1 MSHSDF
7 LSDMYNEY
15 KNDKEGWTS
24 NPNVVLKAINKYY
37 SNDEEHYKLLRLITY
52 RLDEQ
57 NYNEQYLDFLK
68 TLLFT
73 LLEENA
79 ISLIHKEGNNSK
91 TYFNEGFK
99 NILNKDPEIF
109 IPDNNYSISNTQVT
123 QLIDK
128 KLNERLMSN
137 IQGRRKERREKTSP
151 YTIRRGGNNKKK
163 NKKTLKKKNKKT
175 LKNKINKYK

>member
-1 MSHSDF
+1 MSHNDF

-37 SNDEEHYKLLRLITY
+37 SNDEEHYNLLRLITY

-57 NYNEQYLDFLK
+57 KYSKQYLEFLE

-79 ISLIHKEGNNSK
+79 ISLIHKKGNNSK
-91 TYFNEGFK
+91 TYFNQGFK
-99 NILNKDPEIF
+99 NILKKYPEIF

-123 QLIDK
+123 QLIRK
-128 KLNERLMSN
+128 KLKKKIKSN
-137 IQGRRKERREKTSP
+137 IQSKRKERREKTFP
-151 YTIRRGGNNKKK
+151 YSRKGGKKK
-163 NKKTLKKKNKKT
+163 ENKTLKKKN
-175 LKNKINKYK
+175 

>member
-1 MSHSDF
+1 MYHSDF

-24 NPNVVLKAINKYY
+24 NPNIVLKAINKYY
-37 SNDEEHYKLLRLITY
+37 ANDEEHYKLLRLIIY

-91 TYFNEGFK
+91 TYFNQGFK
-99 NILNKDPEIF
+99 NILKKYPEIF

-123 QLIDK
+123 QLITK
-128 KLNERLMSN
+128 KLKKKIKSN
-137 IQGRRKERREKTSP
+137 IQSKRKERREKTLP
-151 YTIRRGGNNKKK
+151 YSIKGGKKK
-163 NKKTLKKKNKKT
+163 KKKKTLKKKK
-175 LKNKINKYK
+175 

>member
-24 NPNVVLKAINKYY
+24 NPNIVLKAINKYY
-37 SNDEEHYKLLRLITY
+37 ANDEEHYKLLRLIIY

-91 TYFNEGFK
+91 TYFNQGFK
-99 NILNKDPEIF
+99 NILKKYPEIF

-123 QLIDK
+123 QLITK
-128 KLNERLMSN
+128 KLKKKIKSN
-137 IQGRRKERREKTSP
+137 IQSKRKERREKTLP
-151 YTIRRGGNNKKK
+151 YSIKGGKKK
-163 NKKTLKKKNKKT
+163 KKKKTLKKKK
-175 LKNKINKYK
+175 

>member
-1 MSHSDF
+1 
-7 LSDMYNEY
+7 MYNEY

-24 NPNVVLKAINKYY
+24 NPNLVLKAINKYY
-37 SNDEEHYKLLRLITY
+37 SNDEEHYKLLRLIIY

-57 NYNEQYLDFLK
+57 KYNEQYLDFLK

-79 ISLIHKEGNNSK
+79 ISLIHKEDS
-91 TYFNEGFK
+91 TTFFNESLK
-99 NILNKDPEIF
+99 NILKKNPEIF

-128 KLNERLMSN
+128 LLKKKSKRN
-137 IQGRRKERREKTSP
+137 ERREKTYP
-151 YTIRRGGNNKKK
+151 YSRKGGKKK
-163 NKKTLKKKNKKT
+163 KKKKTLKKKKQKKKNYKKKT
-175 LKNKINKYK
+175 YSSISIEISSA

>member
-79 ISLIHKEGNNSK
+79 ISLIHKEGYNSK
-91 TYFNEGFK
+91 TFFNEGFK
-99 NILNKDPEIF
+99 NILKKDPEIF
-109 IPDNNYSISNTQVT
+109 IPDNIYSISNTQVT

-128 KLNERLMSN
+128 KLNDIMMSTIGN
-137 IQGRRKERREKTSP
+137 KRKRSDGGHKTKKGKATKEKSKKRKSKKRKSKKRKIKKRNKER
-151 YTIRRGGNNKKK
+151 
-163 NKKTLKKKNKKT
+163 
-175 LKNKINKYK
+175 

>member
-37 SNDEEHYKLLRLITY
+37 SNDEEHYNLLRLITY

-57 NYNEQYLDFLK
+57 KYSKQYLEFLE

-73 LLEENA
+73 LVEENA

-91 TYFNEGFK
+91 TYFNQGFK
-99 NILNKDPEIF
+99 NILKKYPEIF
-109 IPDNNYSISNTQVT
+109 IPDNNNYSISNTQVT
-123 QLIDK
+123 QLIRK
-128 KLNERLMSN
+128 KLKKKIKSN
-137 IQGRRKERREKTSP
+137 IQSKRKERREKTLP
-151 YTIRRGGNNKKK
+151 YSRKGGKKK
-163 NKKTLKKKNKKT
+163 KKKTLKKK
-175 LKNKINKYK
+175 